1 MEFNNILL
9 CVIAAIIAILP
20 VQFIKEYTET
30 KNGLWLIL
38 SSVSYILLTIVYI
51 NVLANK
57 DIVIIYPML
66 KIGSIVGLVMIKFMF
81 FNDNITVKALIGL
94 LLGIMAIKLLS
105 HELHF
110 ANNPVKSK

>member
-57 DIVIIYPML
+57 IVTF
-66 KIGSIVGLVMIKFMF
+66 SNEMF
-81 FNDNITVKALIGL
+81 W
-94 LLGIMAIKLLS
+94 
-105 HELHF
+105 
-110 ANNPVKSK
+110 PVKSSIIDWDLTPQQNFQLKSCEIFINIYLNIFCSALLTKLLEVRSIFKN